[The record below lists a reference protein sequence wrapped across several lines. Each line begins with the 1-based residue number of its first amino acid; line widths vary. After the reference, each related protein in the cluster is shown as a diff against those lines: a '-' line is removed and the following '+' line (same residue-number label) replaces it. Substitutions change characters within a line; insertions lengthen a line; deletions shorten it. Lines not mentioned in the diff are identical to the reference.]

1 MVRYMTV
8 LVATLILT
16 IGYTHA
22 QEIPSYKAEQLMH
35 RLGANEDTLYVVNF
49 WATWC
54 GPCIKELPEFDKL
67 AEKYKGYPVKIL
79 LVNMDFKNDY
89 PRRVQK
95 FISKKNLVH
104 EVLWL
109 NESKPNEFI
118 PKITNQWQGSI
129 PATLVYYRKKDWKK
143 FYEGM
148 VKSEQMAVL
157 IDKQLAARY

>member
-1 MVRYMTV
+1 MVRYMIV
-8 LVATLILT
+8 LAIALILVAGHTR
-16 IGYTHA
+16 A
-22 QEIPSYKAEQLMH
+22 QEIPSYKAEQVMN
-35 RLGANEDTLYVVNF
+35 RLGANEDTLYIVNF

-67 AEKYKGYPVKIL
+67 AEKYKGHPVKIL

-89 PRRVQK
+89 PSKIQK
-95 FISKKNLVH
+95 FISKKKLTH

-109 NESKPNEFI
+109 NESKPNDFI
-118 PKITNQWQGSI
+118 PKITNEWQGSI
-129 PATLVYYRKKDWKK
+129 PATLLFYKKKSWKK

-148 VKSEQMAVL
+148 VKSEQMTVL

>member
-8 LVATLILT
+8 LAIALILVA
-16 IGYTHA
+16 GHTHA
-22 QEIPSYKAEQLMH
+22 QEIPSYKAEQLMS
-35 RLGANEDTLYVVNF
+35 RLGANEDTLYIVNF

-67 AEKYKGYPVKIL
+67 AEKYKGKAVKIL

-89 PRRVQK
+89 PHKIQK
-95 FISKKNLVH
+95 FISKKKLAH

-118 PKITNQWQGSI
+118 PKITNEWQGSI
-129 PATLVYYRKKDWKK
+129 PATLLYYKKKGWKK

-148 VKSEQMAVL
+148 VKSEQMTVL